1 MTAPAAIRNRYAS
14 EAIITASPAKL
25 LLMLFDRLVRDLL
38 AAEQALRDE
47 DLGRASSELVHAQD
61 ILFELRNT
69 LDVTAWEG
77 GPALAQLYSYLRA
90 ELVAANLR
98 KDRDQVVQVREL
110 VEPLRDTWRAAA
122 LQSIQHSA

>member
-14 EAIITASPAKL
+14 EAITTASPAKL
-25 LLMLFDRLVRDLL
+25 LLMLFDRLVRDLMT
-38 AAEQALRDE
+38 AEQALRDQ

-61 ILFELRNT
+61 ILSELRSS

-77 GPALAQLYSYLRA
+77 GPALAQLYGYLRA

-98 KDRDQVVQVREL
+98 KDRVQVVQVREL

-122 LQSIQHSA
+122 LQSVQQSA